1 MTESELLKKLAVI
14 QIVAMD
20 VDGTFTDGTL
30 FYDPEGRV
38 FKGFSSRDGLGL
50 ELLFRAG
57 IKRGFITG
65 RVDNSTEARVT
76 YLRAD
81 FYLCGIADKSEAIR
95 QLCETFGVTP
105 GQVLYMGDDLNDL
118 TALEAAGLAVAVG
131 DASDEIKKAADFVT
145 SASGGHGAV
154 REVANLILRAK
165 NIDAVALWKTN
176 PGRKV
181 GDQ

>member
-30 FYDPEGRV
+30 FYDPEGKV
-38 FKGFSSRDGLGL
+38 FKGFSSHDGLGL

-65 RVDNSTEARVT
+65 RIDSSTEARVN

-81 FYLCGIADKSEAIR
+81 FYLCGVADKSAAIW
-95 QLCETFGVTP
+95 QLCDKYGVTAEE
-105 GQVLYMGDDLNDL
+105 VLFMGDDLNDL
-118 TALEAAGLAVAVG
+118 TAFETAGVAVAVG
-131 DASDEIKKAADFVT
+131 DAGEEVKHIADFVT
-145 SASGGHGAV
+145 TATGGHGAV
-154 REVANLILRAK
+154 REVVNLLLRAK
-165 NIDAVALWKTN
+165 NIDTVTLWRTN